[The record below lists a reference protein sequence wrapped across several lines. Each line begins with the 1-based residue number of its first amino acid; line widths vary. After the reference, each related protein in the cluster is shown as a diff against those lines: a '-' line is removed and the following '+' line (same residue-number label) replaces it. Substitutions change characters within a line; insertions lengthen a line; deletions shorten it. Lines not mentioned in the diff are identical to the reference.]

1 MEKIELSSITWTE
14 RFCFFSDRFDDTHAY
29 MWIEGAENP
38 DTENW
43 GEEMIMEE
51 VSFVHCVCDLNGIT
65 PVLLDLIGI

>member
-1 MEKIELSSITWTE
+1 
-14 RFCFFSDRFDDTHAY
+14 